1 MIQKEFAIFT
11 PGPVKMSREILDIGA
26 MQTPYFRNQSFS
38 DVLLYC
44 EKQLLD
50 MLNAPKNSRVVFLT
64 ASGTAGMES
73 VVMNLLTEKN
83 HAIVIN
89 GGGFGQRFVD
99 ICDSYD
105 IPHQNYIATNTNLQ
119 EIDTRLDGTASD
131 TFIVNA
137 HETSVGHIYDL
148 EAIGKFCQKNKLLN
162 IVDAISAFVTDRVD
176 MQKHH
181 IDCAIVSSQ
190 KGLALP
196 PGLTMIAMSPKAIDK
211 INKVRSHYFN
221 FENYLKDGAR
231 GQTPYTPCVGI
242 ILQLE
247 HRLKQ
252 IQNDGGIKATI
263 KKAKTM
269 ANYFRDNIKHLPL
282 LAYTK
287 FMPNAMTTLTPTDGK
302 SAFDIVCALEQDY
315 KVIVCPNGG
324 ETKHK
329 VFRVSHMGDTD
340 HTHIDKLID
349 ALNKLYEV

>member
-26 MQTPYFRNQSFS
+26 IQTPYFRNQSFS
-38 DVLLYC
+38 DVLFYC
-44 EKQLLD
+44 EKQLLN

-73 VVMNLLTEKN
+73 VVMNLLTKKN

-99 ICDSYD
+99 ICESYD
-105 IPHQNYIATNTNLQ
+105 IPHQNYKAKKTNLQ
-119 EIDTRLDGTASD
+119 DIDTRLDGTASD
-131 TFIVNA
+131 TLIVNA

-148 EAIGKFCQKNKLLN
+148 EAIGKFCQKNSLLN
-162 IVDAISAFVTDRVD
+162 IVDAISAFVTDSVD

-181 IDCAIVSSQ
+181 IDCVIVSSQ

-196 PGLTMIAMSPKAIDK
+196 PGLTMVAMNPKALNK

-221 FENYLKDGAR
+221 FENYLKDGTR
-231 GQTPYTPCVGI
+231 GQTPYTPCVSI
-242 ILQLE
+242 VLQLE
-247 HRLKQ
+247 HRLRQ
-252 IQNDGGIKATI
+252 IAKDGGIETTI
-263 KKAKTM
+263 NKAKQM
-269 ANYFRDNIKHLPL
+269 ANYFRKNINHLPL
-282 LAYTK
+282 QAYTK

-302 SAFDIVCALEQDY
+302 SAFDIVCALEQDH
-315 KVIVCPNGG
+315 KVITCPNGG

-340 HTHIDKLID
+340 IAHIDILID
-349 ALNKLYEV
+349 ALNKFYEV